1 MAQMKKPAPKKP
13 AVKRPNAKPVPLP
26 AKPKATP
33 MPYRPSTGRP
43 KAEVMPYKPST
54 RGGTSV
60 GPVPSE
66 ISRGQQMRRSEN
78 QPSVDDRIYRTMP
91 ITEPQLKQ
99 IKKMYG
105 IE

>member
-1 MAQMKKPAPKKP
+1 M
-13 AVKRPNAKPVPLP
+13 AVKKSKSMDKLP
-26 AKPKATP
+26 ARK
-33 MPYRPSTGRP
+33 MPEGV
-43 KAEVMPYKPST
+43 KMPYKPSGKPKT
-54 RGGTSV
+54 ETMPYKPSNRGGTSA
-60 GPVPSE
+60 GPIPSE
-66 ISRGQQMRRSEN
+66 ISKGQQMRRSEN

>member
-1 MAQMKKPAPKKP
+1 MDRTKK
-13 AVKRPNAKPVPLP
+13 
-26 AKPKATP
+26 T
-33 MPYRPSTGRP
+33 MPYKPSNRKPEAELMPYKPSTRGP
-43 KAEVMPYKPST
+43 KAEVMPYKPSN
-54 RGGTSV
+54 RGGTSA

-66 ISRGQQMRRSEN
+66 ISKGEARRSEN

-105 IE
+105 IK